1 MCDITQ
7 YYGTEIAEIAFLI
20 DFLNQTL
27 TKEWVDPVVRPTLH
41 SSDNVINLPANR
53 LRQRQRELALEQKH
67 AALKKGRQNT
77 PPKFYSALEVFPQ
90 LKRRAQQ
97 G

>member
-1 MCDITQ
+1 MQGNILC
-7 YYGTEIAEIAFLI
+7 FVFFVLK
-20 DFLNQTL
+20 TL
-27 TKEWVDPVVRPTLH
+27 TKEWMDPVVRPMLH
-41 SSDNVINLPANR
+41 SANLANLPANR
-53 LRQRQRELALEQKH
+53 LRQRQRELALEQKY
-67 AALKKGRQNT
+67 AALKKGRKNT

>member
-1 MCDITQ
+1 MHLCVFTR
-7 YYGTEIAEIAFLI
+7 
-20 DFLNQTL
+20 QTL

-41 SSDNVINLPANR
+41 SDNLINLPANR
-53 LRQRQRELALEQKH
+53 LRQKQRELALEQKH
-67 AALKKGRQNT
+67 EALKKGRKNT